1 MAGVLRTLGVGAVAG
16 GAVFGALTLSQGQD
30 PQLLERI
37 DQLEREV
44 ADREVRIAYLKDR
57 ERVARIDVLGQEPDR
72 QAGGGLWTTVRFQEL
87 GADGEPLG
95 PPQEHRFE
103 GDILY
108 VDARVIKFDDAFVER
123 NDLLRGSSLLT
134 FQRLFGE
141 YERPVDG
148 LALDPVGRRPRAY
161 AGEPGAS
168 EFHDALWADFWEH
181 ALNPAVARESGV
193 RAMHGEAP
201 YIRVTPGRSYELQLR
216 ISEGLTLRP
225 LATP

>member
-1 MAGVLRTLGVGAVAG
+1 MAGLLRTLGTGALAG
-16 GAVFGALTLSQGQD
+16 GAVFGALALSGGQD
-30 PQLLERI
+30 PELIARI
-37 DQLEREV
+37 DELEREV
-44 ADREVRIAYLKDR
+44 ADRDVRIAYLKDR
-57 ERVARIDVLGQEPDR
+57 ERVARLDVVSQEIDRE
-72 QAGGGLWTTVRFQEL
+72 AEGGLWTTVRFQEL
-87 GADGEPLG
+87 GPEGEPLG
-95 PPQEHRFE
+95 PPQEHRFA

-123 NDLLRGSSLLT
+123 NDLLRGSSLLS

-148 LALDPVGRRPRAY
+148 LALDPRGRRPQAY
-161 AGEPGAS
+161 SAEAGPES
-168 EFHDALWADFWEH
+168 FHDALWEDFWEH

-201 YIRVTPGRSYELQLR
+201 YIRVTKGRSYELELR

-225 LATP
+225 L